1 MYLINKKLIERRRVD
16 RRLKQEDRSKQLDK
30 LTNNSN
36 HQWKGR
42 YMKKHTSHI
51 QGNNKYNN

>member
-1 MYLINKKLIERRRVD
+1 MD